1 MAKAATAQKH
11 ASNDVT
17 PERRAHVTLAGL
29 RIFKE
34 PILTEDGKD
43 TGDKRRKIEH
53 PLYSAFRKNLITKE
67 MYDAACKLMELM
79 AGARSETRTTSS
91 HLPAV
96 DNSSHGDDSNLHRE
110 YCKRAYVQAKASINS
125 RERDRFISWLE
136 DCEVMDKSIAEL
148 GEWFTVRK
156 HRQATAE
163 LGIYVLCNVLGDLV
177 KHFGCGQ
184 RNCQKT
190 G

>member
-1 MAKAATAQKH
+1 MAKAAIAKKP

-34 PILTEDGKD
+34 PVLTEDGKD

-53 PLYSAFRKNLITKE
+53 PIYYALRKNLITAE

-91 HLPAV
+91 HIPTV
-96 DNSSHGDDSNLHRE
+96 DGSSHGDNDSVHRE
-110 YCKRAYVQAKASINS
+110 YCKKAYAQAKASINS
-125 RERDRFISWLE
+125 RERERFVAWLE

-156 HRQATAE
+156 HRQARAE
-163 LGIYVLCNVLGDLV
+163 LGIYILGNVLGDLV

-184 RNCQKT
+184 RKCQKMT
-190 G
+190 